1 MDEEE
6 VVGQD
11 ARDRGGERRPQ
22 AEAHRDRDHGRE
34 EDEIDVLQASER
46 TKELGHTKSQDNGRK
61 PPRIAARSGSPS
73 RFQVARPSD
82 PHTSP
87 RMCTEDAWQVG
98 KTSG

>member
-11 ARDRGGERRPQ
+11 ARDRGERRPQ

-73 RFQVARPSD
+73 VSKLLARPTLI
-82 PHTSP
+82 PLP
-87 RMCTEDAWQVG
+87 GCAPKMPGRWG